1 MCPKRIFNEFLGHF
15 GVFSSTLF
23 FTEEIM
29 FDELSNRFDAIFRK
43 LKGRG
48 KLTEENISEAVRDV
62 KRALLE
68 ADVNYRVVKKFTNAV
83 EEKALGSQVLQSI
96 TPGQQFVKLVHDELA
111 ALMGGSARILKFH
124 NNRLNTIVMAGLQG
138 SGKTTATAKLA
149 LHFRKQGHRPLLVAC
164 DTYRAAA
171 IDQLETL
178 GKALGI
184 PVFADRTL
192 KPVEIAKKALEHA
205 RDEDYSLVIIDTA
218 GRLHIDTEM
227 MSELKQI
234 CNSAKPDEIFFVADA
249 MTGQDAVNVA
259 EQFHKE
265 INFTGVI
272 LTKLDGDAR
281 GGAALSILDVTG
293 VPVQFVGVG
302 EKPDGL
308 EVFHP
313 ERMSSRILGMGDII
327 SLVERA
333 QETVD
338 IENSKKLERKIR
350 KNIFTL
356 QDFLDQ
362 LRQIKKMGPLGDLL
376 SMIPGVGKQLQ
387 GVEVDNKALNKIE
400 AIICSMTNAEREKP
414 QIIDGNRKRRIA
426 SGSGTSV
433 QDVNKLL
440 KQFDAMKDMMKRM
453 NKIAGK
459 RGQAA
464 ALRSL
469 SPF

>member
-1 MCPKRIFNEFLGHF
+1 M
-15 GVFSSTLF
+15 
-23 FTEEIM
+23 
-29 FDELSNRFDAIFRK
+29 
-43 LKGRG
+43 
-48 KLTEENISEAVRDV
+48 
-62 KRALLE
+62 
-68 ADVNYRVVKKFTNAV
+68 
-83 EEKALGSQVLQSI
+83 
-96 TPGQQFVKLVHDELA
+96 FVKLVYDELTT
-111 ALMGGSARILKFH
+111 LMGGAARTLKFH
-124 NNRLNTIVMAGLQG
+124 NNRLNVFVMAGLQG

-164 DTYRAAA
+164 DMYRPAA

-184 PVFADRTL
+184 AVFSDRNA

-218 GRLHIDTEM
+218 GRLHIDVDM
-227 MSELKQI
+227 MAELKQI
-234 CNSAKPDEIFFVADA
+234 CTVAKPDEIFFVADA

-265 INFTGVI
+265 ITFTGVI

-293 VPVQFVGVG
+293 VPVQYVGLS

-308 EVFHP
+308 ELFHP
-313 ERMSSRILGMGDII
+313 ERMASRILGMGDIV

-338 IENSKKLERKIR
+338 VENSKKLERKIR

-356 QDFLDQ
+356 QDFLEQ
-362 LRQIKKMGPLGDLL
+362 LRQIKKMGSLGDLL
-376 SMIPGVGKQLQ
+376 AMIPGVGKQLQ
-387 GVEVDNKALNKIE
+387 GAEVDNNALGKIE
-400 AIICSMTNAEREKP
+400 AIICSMTNVEREKP
-414 QIIDGNRKRRIA
+414 QIIDGKRKLRIA
-426 SGSGTSV
+426 TGSGTSV

-459 RGQAA
+459 RGQSA

>member
-1 MCPKRIFNEFLGHF
+1 
-15 GVFSSTLF
+15 
-23 FTEEIM
+23 M
-29 FDELSNRFDAIFRK
+29 FEELSNRFDSIFKK
-43 LKGRG
+43 LRGRG
-48 KLTEENISEAVRDV
+48 KLTEENVAEAVRDV

-68 ADVNYRVVKKFTNAV
+68 ADVNFRVVKKFTAQV
-83 EEKALGSQVLQSI
+83 QEKAMGSQVLQSI

-111 ALMGGSARILKFH
+111 SLMGGSARQVKFH
-124 NNRLNTIVMAGLQG
+124 NNRLNVIVMAGLQG

-149 LHFRKQGHRPLLVAC
+149 LHFRKQGHRPLMVAC
-164 DTYRAAA
+164 DMYRAAA
-171 IDQLETL
+171 VDQLETL
-178 GKALGI
+178 GKSLGI
-184 PVFADRTL
+184 PVYSDRSK
-192 KPVEIAKKALEHA
+192 KPVEITKDAIEYAK
-205 RDEDYSLVIIDTA
+205 DENLSLVIIDTA

-227 MSELKQI
+227 MAELKEI
-234 CNSAKPDEIFFVADA
+234 CTISKPDEIFFVADA

-259 EQFHKE
+259 EQFHRE
-265 INFTGVI
+265 VNFTGVI

-293 VPVQFVGVG
+293 VPVQYVGVS

-313 ERMSSRILGMGDII
+313 ERMVSRILGMGDIV

-338 IENSKKLERKIR
+338 LEQNKKLEKKIR

-362 LRQIKKMGPLGDLL
+362 LRQIKKMGPLSELMA
-376 SMIPGVGKQLQ
+376 MIPGMGRQLQ
-387 GVEVDNKALNKIE
+387 NAEIDNSALGKIE
-400 AIICSMTNAEREKP
+400 AIICSMTKVERDKP
-414 QIIDGNRKRRIA
+414 QIIDGSRKKRIA
-426 SGSGTSV
+426 SGSGTTV

-440 KQFDAMKDMMKRM
+440 KQFDTMKQMMKRM

-459 RGQAA
+459 RGQDAA
-464 ALRSL
+464 FRSL

>member
-1 MCPKRIFNEFLGHF
+1 MF
-15 GVFSSTLF
+15 
-23 FTEEIM
+23 EE
-29 FDELSNRFDAIFRK
+29 LTNRFESIFKK
-43 LKGRG
+43 LRGRG
-48 KLTEENISEAVRDV
+48 KLNEDNIAEAVRDV

-68 ADVNYRVVKKFTNAV
+68 ADVNYRVVKKFSATV
-83 EEKALGSQVLQSI
+83 QEKALGSDILKSI
-96 TPGQQFVKLVHDELA
+96 TPGQQFVKVVYDELSK
-111 ALMGGSARILKFH
+111 LMGGAARQIKLHTNK
-124 NNRLNTIVMAGLQG
+124 LNVIVVAGLQG
-138 SGKTTATAKLA
+138 SGKTTACSKLS
-149 LHFRKQGHRPLLVAC
+149 LYFRKSGHRPMLVAC

-178 GKALGI
+178 GKSLGV
-184 PVFADRTL
+184 PVYSDRNA
-192 KPVEIAKKALEHA
+192 KPVAIAKDAIAKAKA
-205 RDEDYSLVIIDTA
+205 DDISLLIIDTA
-218 GRLHIDTEM
+218 GRLHIDNEM
-227 MSELKQI
+227 MAELKQI
-234 CNSAKPDEIFFVADA
+234 CELASPEEIFFVADA
-249 MTGQDAVNVA
+249 MTGQDAVTVA

-281 GGAALSILDVTG
+281 GGASLSILDVAG

-302 EKPDGL
+302 EKPDAL
-308 EVFHP
+308 ELFHP
-313 ERMSSRILGMGDII
+313 ERMASRILGMGDIV

-338 IENSKKLERKIR
+338 LEDSKKLERKIR

-362 LRQIKKMGPLGDLL
+362 LRQIKKMGSLSDLL
-376 SMIPGVGKQLQ
+376 SMIPGVGKHMQDTD
-387 GVEVDNKALNKIE
+387 VDNNALGKIE
-400 AIICSMTNAEREKP
+400 AIICSMTRVERDKP
-414 QIIDGNRKRRIA
+414 LIIDGSRKRRIA
-426 SGSGTSV
+426 TGSGTTV

-440 KQFDAMKDMMKRM
+440 KQFDTMKTMMKRM

-464 ALRSL
+464 ALRNL

>member
-1 MCPKRIFNEFLGHF
+1 
-15 GVFSSTLF
+15 
-23 FTEEIM
+23 M
-29 FDELSNRFDAIFRK
+29 FEELSSRFDSIFKK
-43 LKGRG
+43 LRGRG
-48 KLTEENISEAVRDV
+48 KLTEDNVAEAVRDV

-68 ADVNYRVVKKFTNAV
+68 ADVNYRVVKRFSGSV
-83 EEKALGSQVLQSI
+83 QEKAMGSQVLQSI
-96 TPGQQFVKLVHDELA
+96 TPGQQFVKLVHDELSE
-111 ALMGGSARILKFH
+111 LMGGSARSIKLH
-124 NNRLNTIVMAGLQG
+124 TNRLNVVVMAGLQG

-178 GKALGI
+178 GKSLGI
-184 PVFADRTL
+184 PVFADRAS
-192 KPVEIAKKALEHA
+192 KPVDITRSALEYA
-205 RDEDYSLVIIDTA
+205 RGEDVSLVIIDTA
-218 GRLHIDTEM
+218 GRLHIDADM
-227 MSELKQI
+227 MSELKNI
-234 CNSAKPDEIFFVADA
+234 CTISKPDEIFFVADA

-259 EQFHKE
+259 EQFYRE

-302 EKPDGL
+302 EKPDAL

-313 ERMSSRILGMGDII
+313 ERMASRILGMGDIV

-338 IENSKKLERKIR
+338 IEKNKKLERKIR

-362 LRQIKKMGPLGDLL
+362 LRQLKKMGPLSELL
-376 SMIPGVGKQLQ
+376 AMIPGVGGYLK
-387 GVEVDNKALNKIE
+387 EADVDNNALNKIE
-400 AIICSMTNAEREKP
+400 AIICSMTKDEREKP

-440 KQFDAMKDMMKRM
+440 KQFDSMKTMMKRM

-464 ALRSL
+464 AFRSL